1 MSTQAETAGNRA
13 LRIGIVGIGGAA
25 VNMLP
30 AFKRNPQFRIAAAAD
45 LDVEI
50 LARFRSDFPGTETFQ
65 SVEAMA
71 ACADLDLIY
80 IATPSVLHAEHAR
93 LALEGGKHVLI
104 EKPMAVTLDEADAMI
119 AAADANGVLLGV
131 NVKHSFEP
139 RVLRIREFVRSGELG
154 KLRMLHSWR
163 YVDWL
168 YRPRTEE
175 ELTPGWGSG
184 ILWRQGPHQL
194 DIVRTICGGMLRT
207 IRGSCQTFDPERRV
221 TGAYTALLEFED
233 GTVASAV
240 CSGYD
245 HFDSQSLVYGF
256 DGDAT
261 TTDPA
266 RHARARRELKS
277 HSAEPGWEAKAAAAE
292 RYGGG
297 REGGGPVDKPNRT
310 AGDQASGSSG
320 PRGGWLS
327 GGPLIASFERA
338 DIRLSGTGLAI
349 DADDRQWRIEFPR
362 GWDGRDGRLVSFYH
376 AIINGAPMPADGRWG
391 KATQEALVALQ
402 QSSDSRAE
410 VPLKY
415 QSPTVDVGS
424 FGPGEAGF
432 GR

>member
-1 MSTQAETAGNRA
+1 MGTLAETAENRV
-13 LRIGIVGIGGAA
+13 LRIGIVGMGGAA

-45 LDVEI
+45 LDTDI
-50 LARFRSDFPGTETFQ
+50 LARFSSDFPGTATFQ

-71 ACADLDLIY
+71 ACADIDLIY

-104 EKPMAVTLDEADAMI
+104 EKPMAVTLEEADAMI

-139 RVLRIREFVRSGELG
+139 RVLKIREFVRTGELG

-168 YRPRTEE
+168 YRPRTAE

-194 DIVRTICGGMLRT
+194 DIVRTICGGMLRS
-207 IRGSCQTFDPERRV
+207 IRGSCQTFDPSRRV
-221 TGAYTALLEFED
+221 TGAYTGFLEFD
-233 GTVASAV
+233 DNIVASVV

-256 DGDAT
+256 DGGAPVA
-261 TTDPA
+261 DPA
-266 RHARARRELKS
+266 RHARARRELAS
-277 HSAEPGWEAKAAAAE
+277 HADEPGWEADAAASE

-297 REGGGPVDKPNRT
+297 RDGGGPAAEPKGAV
-310 AGDQASGSSG
+310 QASGAATRG
-320 PRGGWLS
+320 GGWLS
-327 GGPLIASFERA
+327 SGPLIASFERA
-338 DIRLSGTGLAI
+338 DVRLTGAGLAV
-349 DADDRQWRIEFPR
+349 DADDRQWKIEFPR
-362 GWDGRDGRLVSFYH
+362 GWDGRDGRLASFYH
-376 AIINGAPMPADGRWG
+376 AIANGAPMPADGRWG
-391 KATQEALVALQ
+391 KATQEALVAFQ
-402 QSSDSRAE
+402 QSSDNRSE
-410 VPLKY
+410 VALKC
-415 QSPTVDVGS
+415 QAQTVDVGS
-424 FGPGEAGF
+424 YGPGEAGF